1 MHIIGED
8 TAERLD
14 VIPAHYRVIVTHR
27 PKYGCLAC
35 DGAIVQAPAPE
46 RLIKGGIPTEELV
59 ARVVIDKYA
68 WHMPL
73 YRQAQ
78 VMRLRG
84 LPIDR
89 STLASWVGV
98 AAAELKPIYWR
109 MKELLHFSED
119 IVAARE
125 KAIR

>member
-1 MHIIGED
+1 MS
-8 TAERLD
+8 D

-27 PKYGCLAC
+27 PKYGCRAC
-35 DGAIVQAPAPE
+35 EGAIVQAPAPE

-59 ARVVIDKYA
+59 ARVVVDKYA

-89 STLASWVGV
+89 LTLVLYQSCAASFPCDRSWQSKDCLDHVRGCP
-98 AAAELKPIYWR
+98 EFR
-109 MKELLHFSED
+109 S
-119 IVAARE
+119 
-125 KAIR
+125 